1 MKIKY
6 LTANEIYSINELVTG
21 EIPHVRDRHGL
32 QYAVRRP
39 SMQLFGEEQFPTF
52 YEKAAA
58 LLHGLAY
65 HHVFV
70 DGNKRT
76 ATLALTRFLESNG
89 YRPLWTTREITD
101 YVLDIA
107 QGKLDIPTIAE
118 WIGHHIE
125 GA

>member
-1 MKIKY
+1 MKISY
-6 LTANEIYSINELVTG
+6 LTANEIYSINESVTG

-39 SMQLFGEEQFPTF
+39 SMHLFGEEQFPTF

-65 HHVFV
+65 HHLFV

-76 ATLALTRFLESNG
+76 ATLALTRFLERNG
-89 YRPLWTTREITD
+89 YRPRWTQREIAD
-101 YVLDIA
+101 YVLEVA
-107 QGKLDIPTIAE
+107 QGKVDIPAIAS
-118 WIGHHIE
+118 WLGQHVE